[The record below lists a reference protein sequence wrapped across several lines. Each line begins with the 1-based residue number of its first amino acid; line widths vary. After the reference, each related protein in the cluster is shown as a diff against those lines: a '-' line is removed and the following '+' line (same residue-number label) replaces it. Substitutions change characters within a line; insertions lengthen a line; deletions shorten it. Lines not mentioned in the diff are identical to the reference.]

1 MMQHRIVVVQWE
13 NVYLQKSLL
22 FFFTERI
29 IQKIQRI
36 TEFTHVFDENLKWIL
51 MRSSQVYFVCKTFTF
66 TVHESHATRTNTPTR

>member
-13 NVYLQKSLL
+13 NVSKNPFF

-51 MRSSQVYFVCKTFTF
+51 MRSSQVYFVC
-66 TVHESHATRTNTPTR
+66 

>member
-13 NVYLQKSLL
+13 NVYLQKSLF

-51 MRSSQVYFVCKTFTF
+51 MRSSQVYFVC
-66 TVHESHATRTNTPTR
+66 